1 MENVESFDL
10 RIPRCFARSSTSKRC
25 DKKKG
30 KRREKYAWIQYHIT
44 WRVAA
49 LFKRTKN
56 SLRSFH
62 YFDLRES
69 WKRIC
74 FVYWVAKVDR
84 LSVEL
89 LWGLCVI
96 EDGVGR
102 RLQRVWQMCLP
113 SDLVETSLELVIC
126 FHNVCC
132 EGDSHHHRNMYVWH
146 EVPLQRV
153 LSTSPYLGWKFKVK
167 SSKPISIFKILSCEV
182 NSSSFKSI

>member
-1 MENVESFDL
+1 ML
-10 RIPRCFARSSTSKRC
+10 RASIYAFHAVSLALPRRSDVIRKRAR
-25 DKKKG
+25 DG
-30 KRREKYAWIQYHIT
+30 KNIQYHIT

-74 FVYWVAKVDR
+74 FVYRVAKEDR

-132 EGDSHHHRNMYVWH
+132 EGDKRHRNMYVWH
-146 EVPLQRV
+146 EVPL
-153 LSTSPYLGWKFKVK
+153 LAEC
-167 SSKPISIFKILSCEV
+167 SCDFSVFGLE
-182 NSSSFKSI
+182 I